1 MRWGKYLWRAFNA
14 RPFGMFVPPLW
25 FGLAA
30 AGLAGAFISPPL
42 FLIGVGLTAITTG
55 LIAASGRFRQL
66 VDATERGPAVDTRS
80 LLIAKL
86 DSEARARQSLLDRQC
101 DELQRVLEGAK
112 AGEEHIRGI
121 WQLAELHL
129 RLLAARSAAAA
140 VTSGEA
146 KDIKKQLT
154 GQIEALNKRLAA
166 SDIDADLREALDDQ
180 GRILA
185 QRLAMQNE
193 ADRRLA
199 LVDAELDRIREQLAL
214 IREQA
219 LLTSDPA
226 AIRRSVDSLAAFL
239 NESGRWLQDQ
249 EKLFDGLDFMSEMP
263 VDPVFP
269 SSSSITSQA
278 RSSQAHKD
286 KRIGESQ

>member
-1 MRWGKYLWRAFNA
+1 MRWARYLWHAFNA

-30 AGLAGAFISPPL
+30 AALAGAFISPAL
-42 FLIGVGLTAITTG
+42 FLIGTGLTAIATG
-55 LIAASGRFRQL
+55 LIAASGRFRQM
-66 VDATERGPAVDTRS
+66 VEATEREPTEDARS

-86 DSEARARQSLLDRQC
+86 DSTARARQGMLDRQC

-112 AGEEHIRGI
+112 AGEEHIKGI

-140 VTSGEA
+140 VTSGET
-146 KDIKKQLT
+146 KDVKKQLAS
-154 GQIEALNKRLAA
+154 QIEALNRRLATP
-166 SDIDADLREALDDQ
+166 DIDADLREALDDQ
-180 GRILA
+180 GRILSE
-185 QRLAMQNE
+185 RLAMQNE

-239 NESGRWLQDQ
+239 NESGRWLKDQ
-249 EKLFDGLDFMSEMP
+249 EKLFDGIDFMLDMP
-263 VDPVFP
+263 SGPVFP
-269 SSSSITSQA
+269 TTQPRPA
-278 RSSQAHKD
+278 QPQKE